1 MVLLGTASPCD
12 APADS
17 RLHSAVSSL
26 SYSQGL
32 GLGLWATGWDIS
44 LASSI
49 TQYQRDQGWPRHPE
63 ELCSGCRLRGPLLS
77 LFRVLGTP
85 LGHSCA
91 T

>member
-1 MVLLGTASPCD
+1 MALLGTASPCD

-49 TQYQRDQGWPRHPE
+49 TQYQRDQG
-63 ELCSGCRLRGPLLS
+63 
-77 LFRVLGTP
+77 
-85 LGHSCA
+85 
-91 T
+91 